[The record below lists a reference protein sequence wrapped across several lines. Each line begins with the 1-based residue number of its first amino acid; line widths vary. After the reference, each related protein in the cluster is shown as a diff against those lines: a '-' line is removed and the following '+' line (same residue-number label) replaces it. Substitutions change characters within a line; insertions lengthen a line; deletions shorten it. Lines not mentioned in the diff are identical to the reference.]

1 MANVESLELQ
11 IKGNAKSAEKSI
23 NALIST
29 LDRLK
34 KATGDGCGLGKVTG
48 EMSKMSEEMG
58 KIKKLNIGLSSSNK
72 TASKSFSLFSS
83 KALKGALSLH
93 AITNAVSSWIKSSND
108 YVENLNLFTV
118 SMGEYSESAQEY
130 AETVSEA
137 MGIDPSTWMR
147 NQGVFMTLATGFGVT
162 SDRAATMSEQLTQL
176 GYDLS
181 SFFNITVEDAMQKL
195 QSGVSGEL
203 EPLRRLGFDLS
214 QAKLEAIALSLGI
227 DKTFDSM
234 TQAEKAQL
242 RYYAIMNQVTTA
254 QGDMARTLN
263 SPANQLR
270 ILREQLNQAARAL
283 GNIFIPALNAVLPYA
298 IAVIRVIRDL
308 ATEIAKLFGYKPAV
322 ADYTGLSSVSAG
334 ASDASEALDEA
345 SGSAAKLKK
354 TLLGIDELNVMNDPK
369 SGGGGAGASAGGDEF
384 AFDLPTYDFMG
395 DISSKTDKIYK
406 TLKKILTPVKKII
419 QWIGEYKD
427 FVLMGVGLAA
437 VVALWGKLKLFW
449 AWFKGLK
456 WVSLFIDGFKY
467 ARYMGD
473 STFTSIGA
481 GIANVRNSLTLMQ
494 KTAITAIAGFVE
506 FKTVKDNVK
515 ELAMGCDDAGAKI
528 AEMGVVAGV
537 AAAAMYVALGPAG
550 LAVAG
555 VVALVGAVAGYNE
568 AYEQMITNMVNDTF
582 FNDMGV
588 SIDSLAGKL
597 KMLGEE
603 LSISNGQ
610 IIEWGDEIKSNN
622 ENINE
627 TLLKIEG
634 LTITLGSTGTVTQ
647 TEIDEIKAQ
656 FDSLYASIQSNMSL
670 SEEIIMTALVDAL
683 KRATPEISEQI
694 DLLIGEYQ
702 RYVRETQGRA
712 EELKLLIDNGY
723 DQLVGKQKNDP
734 AYQEIMT
741 KIQGWYT
748 ELGYL
753 NGSMS
758 DAGWQWEQTVA
769 AFNAE
774 GIDFGGRVEDVKT
787 SIDEIT
793 GVAQTAL
800 EDVRTARDTVMLEID
815 NAIAYA
821 AKYGN
826 EEDLQMLG
834 DIKQVLA
841 DDYAQQE
848 AAIVA
853 ELDSIFDQIQTEM
866 VDRAAAVNEEAKK
879 EWSDMSWLEQAFSSS
894 ANKAT
899 HVRAALN
906 TYQKDIVH
914 PISEHIQESFGTMK
928 VDGSAWADEAMAGI
942 MNSFFEPM
950 YNQTSISGYKYKS
963 DATLQETIDNMFS
976 NLETAGEI
984 TSRAAGEAITEG
996 LAEGITDA
1004 TSDVTDAATEVVEE
1018 IDEAVREAA
1027 DINSPSRLFATEGG
1041 YMMDGL
1047 IKGIKDKVKDLK
1059 SSMSDAI
1066 DSAFGTK
1073 SATSYGESFGQSL
1086 ANAMVKAI
1094 KNTTFPKLKGTVQT
1108 TSDGTATIKFNAYA
1122 AGGFPTDGEM
1132 FIAREAGPEM
1142 VGTIGNRTAVANN
1155 DQIVESVSRGVYQ
1168 AVVSAMGQSGG
1179 TQVFE
1184 AKVNDKV
1191 LFEVVVDRNRRET
1204 MRTGA
1209 NPLLGGV

>member
-34 KATGDGCGLGKVTG
+34 KATGDGCGLSKVTG
-48 EMSKMSEEMG
+48 EMSKMSGEMS

-427 FVLMGVGLAA
+427 FILMGLGISA

-456 WVSLFIDGFKY
+456 LVSLFIDGFKY

-481 GIANVRNSLTLMQ
+481 GIANVRNSLSLMQ
-494 KTAITAIAGFVE
+494 KTAITAIAGFLE
-506 FKTVKDNVK
+506 FKTVSDNVK
-515 ELAMGCDDAGAKI
+515 ELAMGCDDAGDKLTKI
-528 AEMGVVAGV
+528 GVVVTA

-550 LAVAG
+550 LAVA
-555 VVALVGAVAGYNE
+555 ALIGFAGYVDGVS
-568 AYEQMITNMVNDTF
+568 AAAEQMRTELNMELF
-582 FNDMGV
+582 FDGLGV
-588 SIDSLAGKL
+588 SIESLAGKL
-597 KMLGEE
+597 KLLSEE
-603 LSISNGQ
+603 FGAQNGQ
-610 IIEWGDEIKSNN
+610 IVEWGEQIASNN
-622 ENINE
+622 ETIE
-627 TLLKIEG
+627 QAMLKIDG
-634 LTITLGSTGTVTQ
+634 LTILLGKNGPVTRE
-647 TEIDEIKAQ
+647 EIDEIKGQ
-656 FDSLYASIQSNMSL
+656 FASLYESIKSNMSL
-670 SEEIIMTALVDAL
+670 SEEVIMTALVGAL
-683 KRATPEISEQI
+683 QRATPEISAQS

-723 DQLVGKQKNDP
+723 DQLVGKQKDDP
-734 AYQEIMT
+734 AYQEIMANIT
-741 KIQGWYT
+741 AWYT
-748 ELGYL
+748 ELGTL
-753 NGSMS
+753 SGSMS
-758 DAGWQWEQTVA
+758 TAGYQWQKTVEE
-769 AFNAE
+769 FNAE
-774 GIDFGGRVEDVKT
+774 GIDFGDDVEAVT
-787 SIDEIT
+787 NSFGEIT
-793 GVAQTAL
+793 DAAQVAL
-800 EDVRTARDTVMLEID
+800 EDVRTARDTVMMEIE
-815 NAIAYA
+815 NSIAYA
-821 AKYGN
+821 SQYKP
-826 EEDLQMLG
+826 EDLEMLF
-834 DIKQVLA
+834 DIKEALA
-841 DDYAQQE
+841 DDYAKQE
-848 AAIVA
+848 AAILS
-853 ELDSIFDQIQTEM
+853 ELDTIFNSIQTEM
-866 VDRAAAVNEEAKK
+866 IEHTGAVRDAAVDEWYNMSGVEKNRNGIYETEYVKKMVSNYQDNIVDPIGDAINESYEALKMDGS
-879 EWSDMSWLEQAFSSS
+879 EWASDAMTTILESMFSKRVIEAEGVSTYVLEYGRGLEEILSEILGDVGEAGAKSSS
-894 ANKAT
+894 
-899 HVRAALN
+899 
-906 TYQKDIVH
+906 
-914 PISEHIQESFGTMK
+914 
-928 VDGSAWADEAMAGI
+928 
-942 MNSFFEPM
+942 
-950 YNQTSISGYKYKS
+950 
-963 DATLQETIDNMFS
+963 
-976 NLETAGEI
+976 
-984 TSRAAGEAITEG
+984 AAGEAITEG
-996 LAEGITDA
+996 LAEGIEAA
-1004 TSDVTDAATEVVEE
+1004 TSDATDAATEVVEE
-1018 IDEAVREAA
+1018 IDEAVRDAS

-1066 DSAFGTK
+1066 DSAFSTK

-1168 AVVSAMGQSGG
+1168 AVVYAMGQSGG
-1179 TQVFE
+1179 TQVVE

-1209 NPLLGGV
+1209 SPLLGGV